1 MLYLPDLTSQASATP
16 DRDNK
21 KMIDVTTESKMQ
33 SVIPYHLREIQQ
45 EGEIIDFDD
54 QNWCKKFN
62 IEAV

>member
-62 IEAV
+62 I

>member
-62 IEAV
+62 IEAA